1 MKNED
6 YRDITLLDLQNNE
19 TIYQYLRRN
28 GYSENYTKNLRKQKG
43 LIKINGEMVFIN
55 YKPKKNDLLSIH
67 KNPFSSTSVYNCNI
81 PLDIVF
87 EDDEI
92 LIINKPSNLATMPTR
107 SHYNNNLT
115 GAVCNYINRPD
126 FVCRIINRLD
136 KDTAGLVLVAKNSL
150 SANFLA
156 LKSKIEK
163 EYYALI
169 TGKLTQY
176 VKIDKKIFTEIID
189 GKITNKRIVS
199 DVSGKEAITHAY
211 PIHVFDHYTLIK
223 LIIENGRTHQIR
235 AHMSSIEHPLLG
247 DKLYG
252 NESEIINHTALV
264 CKKISL
270 IHPTTFEKL
279 TFEINFPEDF
289 KRLIN

>member
-6 YRDITLLDLQNNE
+6 YKNIQLLNVQNNE

-43 LIKINGEMVFIN
+43 LIRINGEIVFIN
-55 YKPKKNDLLSIH
+55 YKPKANDLLSIH
-67 KNPFSSTSVYNCNI
+67 KNPFSRTSVYNCNI
-81 PLDIVF
+81 PLDIVY

-92 LIINKPSNLATMPTR
+92 LIVNKTSDLATMPTR

-115 GAVCNYINRPD
+115 GAVCNYINKPD

-136 KDTAGLVLVAKNSL
+136 KETAGLIIVAKNSL
-150 SANFLA
+150 SANFLS

-169 TGKLTQY
+169 TGKLNRY
-176 VKIDKKIFTEIID
+176 VKVDKKIFTEIID
-189 GKITNKRIVS
+189 GKISNKRIVS
-199 DVSGKEAITHAY
+199 DISGKEAVTHAY
-211 PIHVFDHYTLIK
+211 PIKNFNNYTLTK

-235 AHMSSIEHPLLG
+235 AHMSSIGHSLLG

-252 NESEIINHTALV
+252 SESKLINHTALV
-264 CKKISL
+264 CKKITL
-270 IHPTTFEKL
+270 THPTTLEKL
-279 TFEINFPEDF
+279 TFEIDYPEDF
-289 KRLIN
+289 KNLIS